1 MTSSDQGSS
10 ESADSSVSEPE
21 VDASTGSDGDNEAQT
36 DAESRLSADT
46 VRAVA
51 PTVAGAVLSFGALL
65 IFRINT
71 YSFVL
76 RGGDVVSGLND
87 PYYFR
92 YWMEQLLAA
101 ADGPTD
107 LSILSETSGQA
118 FDGIRPATHALN
130 WLLAELTGPDFVAAW
145 LPVASSLAVGVL
157 LFGIAYRLTRDIRVG
172 FTTVGMFAFIP
183 LHAVY
188 SGIGFLD
195 HQVHQYF
202 WLAVLLTGL
211 VLLAGPLRD
220 THTDDSASVSEYLT
234 TPRTWGVAALTGIAV
249 GVSVHVW
256 GGSPLL
262 IAPLLVY
269 VVFRTPMDIRAGLS
283 PGRALLPVVAAI
295 VVGASVALGL
305 HLILNWGEL
314 FVVLMPVYVVLGSVV
329 IISAGELWR
338 RLNLPP
344 AGLIPVEGGLA
355 AVGAWIA
362 TRVSADAIDRYTE
375 RSDDLFGR
383 ENVAEGVS
391 LFEPSALTGP
401 LLRLG
406 LVFFIAVPALLW
418 ATTSV
423 ARSYEPG
430 WLSIIVYTWALV
442 ALAAIQNRF
451 AGQLSVVIAV
461 FAGLGFVTLLGRL
474 GLIRPVTGFPGP
486 GPIATLSQA
495 ITTHTETDGGD
506 DPESDETGTEGPP
519 ASPDR
524 TQDRITRL
532 GSPTTRRAYLAL
544 GGSLAVTGVVSAALV
559 DAQTRETSYSDAEYR
574 AAQAIATHQEI
585 VSREYPANFV
595 LSRWGTNRMYN
606 YFANGE
612 SESYGFA
619 RETYPDFLTEQSP
632 DEWAENNRDRVGYV
646 VIEAEDADLPPGT
659 AYHML
664 QERLGVAM
672 EYRNPLSHYRLLSLA
687 GDGDSPDD
695 WTLSAFA
702 IVPGATITGTG
713 TPGETV
719 TTGIELAVSGVT
731 FPYQQAATVN
741 DEGEFALTVS
751 YPGEYSLKGTQ
762 VQISESAV
770 VAGQSFSVE

>member
-1 MTSSDQGSS
+1 
-10 ESADSSVSEPE
+10 
-21 VDASTGSDGDNEAQT
+21 
-36 DAESRLSADT
+36 
-46 VRAVA
+46 VA
-51 PTVAGAVLSFGALL
+51 PTVAGVFLSFGALL

-76 RGGDVVSGLND
+76 RDGTVVSGLND

-92 YWMEQLLAA
+92 DWMEQLLAA

-118 FDGIRPATHALN
+118 FDGVRPATHALN
-130 WLLAELTGPDFVAAW
+130 WWLAELTGPDFVAAW

-211 VLLAGPLRD
+211 VLLAGPLRA
-220 THTDDSASVSEYLT
+220 THTDDSAPVSEYLT
-234 TPRTWGVAALTGIAV
+234 TPRTWGIATLTGIAV
-249 GVSVHVW
+249 GVSVHIWNGSALVI
-256 GGSPLL
+256 SPLF
-262 IAPLLVY
+262 VY
-269 VVFRTPMDIRAGLS
+269 IVLRVPTDVRAGLS
-283 PGRALLPVVAAI
+283 PVRALLPVVTATA
-295 VVGASVALGL
+295 VGASFALGL
-305 HLILNWGEL
+305 HLLLNWGQL
-314 FVVLMPVYVVLGSVV
+314 YIALTPAYVVSVSTV
-329 IISAGELWR
+329 IICVGEIWR
-338 RLNLPP
+338 RFSLPP
-344 AGLIPVEGGLA
+344 VTLIPIEGITA
-355 AVGAWIA
+355 AVGAWIVA
-362 TRVSADAIDRYTE
+362 RTTPDT
-375 RSDDLFGR
+375 
-383 ENVAEGVS
+383 VAEYNQSLEFVLNNENIAEVVS
-391 LFEPSALTGP
+391 LFDPNILIGP
-401 LLRLG
+401 FLRLG
-406 LVFFIAVPALLW
+406 VTFFIAIPALLW
-418 ATTSV
+418 ITISV
-423 ARSYEPG
+423 AWSYKPG
-430 WLSIIVYTWALV
+430 WLSIVVYTWV
-442 ALAAIQNRF
+442 FLAAATIQNRF

-461 FAGLGFVTLLGRL
+461 FAGLGFAVLLGRL
-474 GLIRPVTGFPGP
+474 GIIRPVTEFPGP

-495 ITTHTETDGGD
+495 ITTHAETDEGD

-524 TQDRITRL
+524 TQDRGSITRL

-544 GGSLAVTGVVSAALV
+544 GSSLAVTGVVSAALV

-595 LSRWGTNRMYN
+595 LSRWGSNRMYN
-606 YFANGE
+606 YFVNGE
-612 SESYGFA
+612 SKGYDFA
-619 RETYPDFLTEQSP
+619 RNTYPDFLTEQSP

-719 TTGIELAVSGVT
+719 TAGTEVSVSGVT
-731 FPYQQAATVN
+731 FPYQQAAAVN

-762 VQISESAV
+762 VQISESAIIT
-770 VAGQSFSVE
+770 GQSFSVD